1 MSGHSKWST
10 IKRQK
15 GVADVKR
22 GQVFTKLANVI
33 TIAVKLG
40 GSGNP
45 NDNPR
50 LQMAIETAGGVNM
63 PKDNIQ
69 RAIDRGLGKGGAV
82 VLEEVLYEGF
92 GPGKVAFMVEGVS
105 DNKMRTTAGIKN
117 IFERNGGSMAGVGSV
132 AYMFDRVGEI
142 KIKSQRSNIK
152 NREDEMLELIDLGVE
167 DVEEIEQGYLVY
179 VQSPE
184 LNTMSIKITRAGY
197 GVESSEIVYKP
208 NTFVQITD
216 KETAQ
221 KVLDFTEK
229 LEDNEDVHKVYA
241 NFDVPEDLLMII
253 QGES

>member
-15 GVADVKR
+15 GAADVKK
-22 GQVFTKLANVI
+22 GQAFTKLANVI

-45 NDNPR
+45 DDNPR
-50 LQMAIETAGGVNM
+50 LQMAIETSRGVNM

-69 RAIDRGLGKGGAV
+69 RAIDRGLGKGGALA
-82 VLEEVLYEGF
+82 LEEVLYEGF

-117 IFERNGGSMAGVGSV
+117 TFERSGGSMVGQGSV
-132 AYMFDRVGEI
+132 AYMFDRIGEI
-142 KIKSQRSNIK
+142 RVKLQESRVKSQD
-152 NREDEMLELIDLGVE
+152 EEMLELIDLGAE
-167 DVEEIEQGYLVY
+167 DVEDSSAEEERGYLVY
-179 VQSPE
+179 VQSPK
-184 LNTMSIKITRAGY
+184 LNTMSTKIIQAGY
-197 GVESSEIVYKP
+197 EVESSEIVYKP
-208 NTFVQITD
+208 NTLVQITD

-241 NFDVPEDLLMII
+241 NFDIPENLIN
-253 QGES
+253 E

>member
-15 GVADVKR
+15 GAADVKK
-22 GQVFTKLANVI
+22 GQAFTKLANVI

-45 NDNPR
+45 DDNPR
-50 LQMAIETAGGVNM
+50 LQMAIETSRGVNM

-69 RAIDRGLGKGGAV
+69 SAIDRGLGKGGALA
-82 VLEEVLYEGF
+82 LEEVLYEGF

-117 IFERNGGSMAGVGSV
+117 TFERSGGSMVGQGSV
-132 AYMFDRVGEI
+132 AYMFDRIGEI
-142 KIKSQRSNIK
+142 RVKLQESRVKSQD
-152 NREDEMLELIDLGVE
+152 EEMLELIDLGAE
-167 DVEEIEQGYLVY
+167 DVEDSSAEEERGYLVY
-179 VQSPE
+179 VQSPK
-184 LNTMSIKITRAGY
+184 LNTMSTKIIQAGY
-197 GVESSEIVYKP
+197 EVESSEIVYKP
-208 NTFVQITD
+208 NTLVQITD

-241 NFDVPEDLLMII
+241 NFDIPENLIN
-253 QGES
+253 E